1 MKAKELV
8 QFIQENNLG
17 EYEVY
22 AGGETGGT
30 CWEINPQISR
40 VEEKGSNVYHG
51 MYYVTKSIKPNALV
65 L

>member
-17 EYEVY
+17 EYDVY

-30 CWEINPQISR
+30 CWEINPQIKR
-40 VEEKGSNVYHG
+40 VEEKESDVYCG
-51 MYYVTKSIKPNALV
+51 MHHVAGGGEPNALV
-65 L
+65 I

>member
-30 CWEINPQISR
+30 CWEIDPQIKR
-40 VEEKGSNVYHG
+40 VEETESVYCG
-51 MYYVTKSIKPNALV
+51 MRYVTEYGEPNALV
-65 L
+65 I

>member
-30 CWEINPQISR
+30 CWEINPQIMR
-40 VEEKGSNVYHG
+40 VEEKESDVYRG
-51 MYYVTKSIKPNALV
+51 MHYATKSIEPNALV
-65 L
+65 I